1 MFVVSPCLVFVGKY
15 LYLVLYVLLGFVALF
30 PYFSW
35 IRQVSTPMIL
45 LRLYIGDL
53 TYVCEDFPYLGFF
66 IVTASS
72 GVSISYFYFLEY
84 F

>member
-1 MFVVSPCLVFVGKY
+1 MFGVCPCLVFVGKY
-15 LYLVLYVLLGFVALF
+15 IYLILHVLLGFVALF

-53 TYVCEDFPYLGFF
+53 IYVCEDIPYLGLF

-72 GVSISYFYFLEY
+72 GVSISYFYIF
-84 F
+84 

>member
-1 MFVVSPCLVFVGKY
+1 MCLMFVFVLSSLVSIFTSFLH
-15 LYLVLYVLLGFVALF
+15 VLLGFVALF

-53 TYVCEDFPYLGFF
+53 TYVCEDFPYLGLF

-72 GVSISYFYFLEY
+72 GVSISYFYIF
-84 F
+84 